1 MQMSELSE
9 KYKQGSLLGWQRS
22 INFRCQFSPE
32 HDLALWKKNWW
43 HKASVSWKAWLSDDA
58 VIKQLLNVGYGRSGE
73 VPGTMQDIPST
84 CLQLCSCSP
93 LCLFLLSYSEWQMN
107 TLKLDRAV
115 LFSGGEYIS
124 NNGPQ
129 MRKAIAGLIN
139 LSNGT
144 VNQIAAEPAGEPI
157 PLVSTLLSR

>member
-1 MQMSELSE
+1 
-9 KYKQGSLLGWQRS
+9 
-22 INFRCQFSPE
+22 
-32 HDLALWKKNWW
+32 
-43 HKASVSWKAWLSDDA
+43 
-58 VIKQLLNVGYGRSGE
+58 
-73 VPGTMQDIPST
+73 
-84 CLQLCSCSP
+84 
-93 LCLFLLSYSEWQMN
+93 MN

-124 NNGPQ
+124 NNEPQ
-129 MRKAIAGLIN
+129 MGKAIAGLIN